1 MKRDNYEIIKDCIEM
16 EPNTYKYASSKLR
29 DNFEL
34 AKFFLERGG
43 SFISLNK
50 KLLEKLH

>member
-16 EPNTYKYASSKLR
+16 ESNIYKYASSKLR
-29 DNFEL
+29 YNIEP

-43 SFISLNK
+43 SFNLLNK